1 MCPHVSHFWPHWS
14 DHTYH
19 VCTGL
24 VEVVFMIR
32 ALSHAFHFLVGLRYT
47 LLTWSRMYLIKII
60 PFCENRGRTRLELNY
75 HLWTGLPIKS
85 YPIILPINAHGHGS
99 FFFFP
104 GFLFHSDTDLLLLL
118 LFFWVKV
125 NPLNLLKLKTFYPE
139 NTVDENKS

>member
-99 FFFFP
+99 FFFFFP
-104 GFLFHSDTDLLLLL
+104 GFLFHSDTDLLLL
-118 LFFWVKV
+118 FFELKM
-125 NPLNLLKLKTFYPE
+125 NSLNLLKLKFFLLKVP
-139 NTVDENKS
+139 

>member
-1 MCPHVSHFWPHWS
+1 MCPYVSHFWPHWS

-85 YPIILPINAHGHGS
+85 YPIILLMLMAMAL
-99 FFFFP
+99 FFFLGSCFIRTQIIYYYYY
-104 GFLFHSDTDLLLLL
+104 F
-118 LFFWVKV
+118 FFWIKV
-125 NPLNLLKLKTFYPE
+125 NPLNLLKLKFFYPVS
-139 NTVDENKS
+139 TVDENKS